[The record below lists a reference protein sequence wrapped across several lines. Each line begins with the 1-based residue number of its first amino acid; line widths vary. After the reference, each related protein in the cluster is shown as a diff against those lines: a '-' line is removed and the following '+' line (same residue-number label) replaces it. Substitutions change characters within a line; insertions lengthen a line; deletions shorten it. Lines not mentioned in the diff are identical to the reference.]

1 MSIVGWSVVIEFS
14 EMSMHGLRIH
24 PLSNSVLPNHVPGA
38 PPPPPPP
45 PDTTLHLSF
54 NTHFRTW
61 SLYWWA
67 ESDVFGYRSTVK
79 KTAQFPV
86 YETFWVSN
94 NTNKAIF
101 LKLPVHKSPCHK
113 LLKMLSQLVKHSCL
127 EFHIVEILKGS
138 YDVIS
143 SFSFSLECYKLIVD
157 R

>member
-1 MSIVGWSVVIEFS
+1 
-14 EMSMHGLRIH
+14 MSMHGLRIH
-24 PLSNSVLPNHVPGA
+24 PLSNSVLPNHVPEA
-38 PPPPPPP
+38 PPTRHCISPLTPISGLGVCTDELNQMCL
-45 PDTTLHLSF
+45 DTGALLKKLHNF
-54 NTHFRTW
+54 QFMKPF
-61 SLYWWA
+61 
-67 ESDVFGYRSTVK
+67 ES
-79 KTAQFPV
+79 QIIQ
-86 YETFWVSN
+86 
-94 NTNKAIF
+94 NKAIF